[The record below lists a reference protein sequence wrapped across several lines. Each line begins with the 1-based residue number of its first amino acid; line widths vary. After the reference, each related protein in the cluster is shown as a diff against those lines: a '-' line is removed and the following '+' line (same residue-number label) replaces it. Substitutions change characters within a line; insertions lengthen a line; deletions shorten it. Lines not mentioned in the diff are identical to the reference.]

1 MQHFY
6 QNIQGWS
13 DGIDLLYKQIIDK
26 IPKSDFVFNGEAFV
40 FQTKPKLHF
49 VEIGSWRGRSS
60 AFMAVEIAN
69 SGFDIQFDCVD
80 TWKGSLDEQIH
91 QDDPSILN
99 DTLYQEFLENM
110 KPVEKYYR
118 PIRMTSVAAAKLYED
133 HSLDFVF
140 IDAQHDYESVKEDIL
155 AWKNKVK
162 KGGIL
167 AGHDYNPEGDYGV
180 GKAVRE
186 LLPNHF
192 PAPTGWCWVA
202 YM

>member
-6 QNIQGWS
+6 QKIQGWS
-13 DGIDLLYKQIIDK
+13 DGIDLLYRQIINN
-26 IPKSDFVFNGEAFV
+26 IPKPGYVFNGNEFV
-40 FQTKPKLHF
+40 SQSIPKLHF

-69 SGFDIQFDCVD
+69 SGLDIQFDCVD
-80 TWKGSLDEQIH
+80 TWRGSLDEDIH
-91 QDDPSILN
+91 QQDSSVLN
-99 DTLYQEFLENM
+99 DTLFQEFIENM

-118 PIRMTSVAAAKLYED
+118 PIRATSVEASHLYND

-155 AWKNKVK
+155 AWKNKVR

-186 LLPNHF
+186 LLPHHF
-192 PAPTGWCWVA
+192 PAPSGWCWVA
-202 YM
+202 KM